1 MNKSTLVKLFVVINL
16 PWIAVSATAGSLIG
30 IIT

>member
-1 MNKSTLVKLFVVINL
+1 MNKSTLVKLLVVINL
-16 PWIAVSATAGSLIG
+16 PWIAVSATAGSLVG

>member
-1 MNKSTLVKLFVVINL
+1 MNKSTLVKLLLVINMPL
-16 PWIAVSATAGSLIG
+16 IAVSATAGSLVG